1 MHLATIAA
9 SILALAAS
17 GFAAPS
23 PASPA
28 NTRYVQ
34 LRLFGAPGCFAENLG
49 ELGVYGDAVNAC
61 QTLGDSTIE
70 SVSFEYAINN
80 CTVSVYSDDACQLGR
95 LDIPV
100 NTCGGGDGEYQS
112 YYASCSH
119 LEPIS

>member
-1 MHLATIAA
+1 MHFATIAA

-80 CTVSVYSDDACQLGR
+80 CTGEFIIIIVVYYYSGGFYMWVSMVAIQD
-95 LDIPV
+95 
-100 NTCGGGDGEYQS
+100 
-112 YYASCSH
+112 
-119 LEPIS
+119 